1 VTLGEAMT
9 VLEPALERSGGT
21 HTTDDLAEMLREG
34 DAVLWL
40 GERSALVTTS
50 DEHPRYR
57 ALHLWLAGGDMDE
70 IVGDLIPRAEA
81 WGREQGCEKVTV
93 MGRKGWERALAA
105 DGYRPA
111 AVLLMKGLG

>member
-1 VTLGEAMT
+1 VTCA
-9 VLEPALERSGGT
+9 RS
-21 HTTDDLAEMLREG
+21 
-34 DAVLWL
+34 
-40 GERSALVTTS
+40 
-50 DEHPRYR
+50 
-57 ALHLWLAGGDMDE
+57 
-70 IVGDLIPRAEA
+70 AEA